1 MNKMRQ
7 WSMLTAAAVV
17 VVFVAGWFLA
27 VSPQR
32 HHAAELRA
40 QAATQESANAGI
52 RSQVAQLELQKKG
65 LPAQQRLLAKF
76 ATQIPDNPELPGL
89 IRQLSAAAEA
99 AGIDL
104 VSMSPSTP
112 SATTPAGTTA
122 TAGSPAGL
130 NQIAVQ
136 LNVKGSYF
144 NLESWFAAIEK
155 LPRAMKVTQW
165 SLSPGATGAQAGS
178 SGTSGS
184 SAAGASED
192 PPGTMTA
199 TMTAVVFESPQ
210 VSPAAVTPAA
220 AVAPAK

>member
-27 VSPQR
+27 ISPQR
-32 HHAAELRA
+32 HHAADLHTKT
-40 QAATQESANAGI
+40 ATQEAANASL
-52 RSQVAQLELQKKG
+52 RSQVAQLELQKQG

-76 ATQIPDNPELPGL
+76 ATKIPDNPELPAL
-89 IRQLSAAAEA
+89 IRQLTAAADQ

-112 SATTPAGTTA
+112 SAVAATPGTTTTA
-122 TAGSPAGL
+122 TAASSL
-130 NQIAVQ
+130 NQISLQ
-136 LNVKGSYF
+136 LNVTGSYF

-165 SLSPGATGAQAGS
+165 SLTPGSSSSQSGGS
-178 SGTSGS
+178 SG
-184 SAAGASED
+184 SAATTASHN
-192 PPGTMTA
+192 PPGTMSA
-199 TMTAVVFESPQ
+199 TMTALVYESPQ
-210 VSPAAVTPAA
+210 VVPAAVSPAA
-220 AVAPAK
+220 APAQAK

>member
-7 WSMLTAAAVV
+7 WSLLTAAAVV
-17 VVFVAGWFLA
+17 VVFAAGWFLA

-32 HHAAELRA
+32 HHAADLRA
-40 QAATQESANAGI
+40 KTATQESANASI

-76 ATQIPDNPELPGL
+76 ATQIPDNPELPTL
-89 IRQLSAAAEA
+89 IRQLTAAADG

-112 SATTPAGTTA
+112 SAVTPAGTTA
-122 TAGSPAGL
+122 TAASSAAL
-130 NQIAVQ
+130 SQISVQ

-155 LPRAMKVTQW
+155 LPRSMKVTQW
-165 SLSPGATGAQAGS
+165 SLTPGATAKQ
-178 SGTSGS
+178 
-184 SAAGASED
+184 AGASAPSAGGAAQD

-199 TMTAVVFESPQ
+199 TMSA
-210 VSPAAVTPAA
+210 
-220 AVAPAK
+220 

>member
-32 HHAAELRA
+32 HHAADLRA
-40 QAATQESANAGI
+40 KTATQESANASI

-76 ATQIPDNPELPGL
+76 ATQIPDNPELPTL
-89 IRQLSAAAEA
+89 IRQLSAAADA

-112 SATTPAGTTA
+112 SATAPAGTTA
-122 TAGSPAGL
+122 TAASSAAL
-130 NQIAVQ
+130 SQISVQ

-165 SLSPGATGAQAGS
+165 SLTPNVGAGQGGS
-178 SGTSGS
+178 SGSSTATGS
-184 SAAGASED
+184 QD

-199 TMTAVVFESPQ
+199 TMTATVYESPQ
-210 VSPAAVTPAA
+210 VVPAAVSPVA
-220 AVAPAK
+220 APA